1 MKITKYTDTVQSR
14 SCWGQGTYVIDLS
27 NFNLP
32 IDNTVYFSI
41 VGDKDNPEGNYTINM
56 SSEDLGVMIA
66 TVINSDHILIMK
78 QILKEMGEI

>member
-1 MKITKYTDTVQSR
+1 MKITKYTETVQSR
-14 SCWGQGTYVIDLS
+14 SCWGQGAYLTDLRKVKHPTE
-27 NFNLP
+27 NP
-32 IDNTVYFSI
+32 VKFSI
-41 VGDKDNPEGNYTINM
+41 IGNKASNEGQYTINM

>member
-1 MKITKYTDTVQSR
+1 MKIEKYTDTVQSR
-14 SCWGQGTYVIDLS
+14 SCEGEGLYVTDLCKL
-27 NFNLP
+27 NLP
-32 IDNTVYFSI
+32 IESTVRFSI
-41 VGDKDNPEGNYTINM
+41 TSDGDNYVINM

>member
-1 MKITKYTDTVQSR
+1 MRITKYTDTVQSR
-14 SCWGQGTYVIDLS
+14 SCWGQGAYITDLR
-27 NFNLP
+27 NLKLP
-32 IDNTVYFSI
+32 TDNDVKFSI
-41 VGDKDNPEGNYTINM
+41 IGNNEDKYTINM